1 MNLTDLQKQTC
12 KGIVEIFETGKLNQ
26 NGYGAVANSETD
38 TGGLS
43 YGRHQASLNSGN
55 LFLLIDLYCAA
66 PGAIQADKLRGFL
79 PELRAKS
86 IHNAAALIPILK
98 QAGTDPVMKKVQED
112 FFDVH
117 FWEPAMKRATGLGF
131 VEPLSAAVV
140 YDSFIQSGQLRPFP
154 IGVDKSNERNWIE
167 QYCHK
172 REPWLASL
180 KSDARKSTYRPQ
192 TFLKLIEQ
200 NKWSLPLPLTV
211 RGVVIME
218 ANL

>member
-26 NGYGAVANSETD
+26 NGYGAVANSPTD
-38 TGGLS
+38 KGGLS

-66 PGAIQADKLRGFL
+66 PGAIHAEKLRDFL

-86 IHNAAALIPILK
+86 VRKAAALIPILK

-112 FFDVH
+112 FFDVR
-117 FWEPAMKRATGLGF
+117 FWEPAMERATGLGF
-131 VEPLSAAVV
+131 AEPLTAAVV
-140 YDSFIQSGQLRPFP
+140 YDSFIQSGRLRPFP
-154 IGVDKSNERNWIE
+154 IRFAVADERNWIR
-167 QYCHK
+167 QYCLK
-172 REPWLASL
+172 RKEWL
-180 KSDARKSTYRPQ
+180 KSLGGDAAKSTYRSDS
-192 TFLKLIEQ
+192 FLNLIEQ
-200 NKWSLPLPLTV
+200 NTWSLPLPLTV
-211 RGVVIME
+211 RGVVMME